1 MTAYSRFFVFLFAL
15 LVAGMSSA
23 SAGVLIEFPMNSI
36 SDFSPVVYDGS
47 VSGVISP
54 SNVEG
59 WVGGDGY
66 GNVFET
72 YPMPGATT
80 YATALST
87 PSYFDIALTFADGS
101 DLDSMSFEV
110 GKGGNSDPRGYIV
123 RSSADGFTTDL
134 RAEVLPS
141 GPQQAPSLRTIDLS
155 GAAFQG
161 QSALTFRF
169 YVYTPNPPGFYSVDW
184 QDFTFSNDTTGAAP
198 EPATCALLVLGVA
211 ALALL
216 KRRHRPHNG

>member
-1 MTAYSRFFVFLFAL
+1 MQ
-15 LVAGMSSA
+15 GCSS
-23 SAGVLIEFPMNSI
+23 SSPRHSI
-36 SDFSPVVYDGS
+36 LDFSPIVHDAT
-47 VSGVISP
+47 VSGVIYP

-59 WVGGDGY
+59 WVDDDGY
-66 GNVFET
+66 GNVFQA
-72 YPMPGATT
+72 YPMPGATS

-87 PSYFDIALTFADGS
+87 PSYFDIVLTFALGS

-123 RSSADGFTTDL
+123 RSSVNGFATDL
-134 RAEVLPS
+134 RAEVLQS

-169 YVYTPNPPGFYSVDW
+169 YVYTPNPPGSYSVDW
-184 QDFTFSNDTTGAAP
+184 ENFTFSNDTTAVVP
-198 EPATCALLVLGVA
+198 EPGSWPLLVPGAA
-211 ALALL
+211 ALALR
-216 KRRHRPHNG
+216 KRRHRTRNG